1 MVSDFN
7 NYMEMIETT
16 VDMSLV
22 DMNEYVIKA
31 EFDEDLRE
39 CKENMDHVTSQFDS
53 VLKKAAKDL
62 GLEAGKTV
70 KLDSNSQ
77 LGHYFRITLK
87 VDNTKNNFLPFM
99 SKIILYHFNQ
109 IFSNFRKKRLFV
121 TTRNSSPWKHGKMVS
136 VSPTPL

>member
-1 MVSDFN
+1 
-7 NYMEMIETT
+7 MIETH
-16 VDMSLV
+16 VDMTLV

-39 CKENMDHVTSQFDS
+39 CKENMDQVASQFDD

-70 KLDSNSQ
+70 KLDTNSQ

-87 VDNTKNNFLPFM
+87 VSF
-99 SKIILYHFNQ
+99 IIV
-109 IFSNFRKKRLFV
+109 IFYVLLTFSVLFHDKRG
-121 TTRNSSPWKHGKMVS
+121 N
-136 VSPTPL
+136 